1 MSRLAAISRHSY
13 RTYMQID
20 RQEDRMSRFIQ
31 PQPTKKAK
39 QEKPRELPKT
49 GSYSS
54 DDLRNSSK
62 IPTKGGYQ

>member
-1 MSRLAAISRHSY
+1 
-13 RTYMQID
+13 
-20 RQEDRMSRFIQ
+20 MSRFIQ

-54 DDLRNSSK
+54 DDLRSSSK

>member
-1 MSRLAAISRHSY
+1 
-13 RTYMQID
+13 
-20 RQEDRMSRFIQ
+20 MSRFIQ

-39 QEKPRELPKT
+39 PEKPRELPKT

-54 DDLRNSSK
+54 DDLRSSSK